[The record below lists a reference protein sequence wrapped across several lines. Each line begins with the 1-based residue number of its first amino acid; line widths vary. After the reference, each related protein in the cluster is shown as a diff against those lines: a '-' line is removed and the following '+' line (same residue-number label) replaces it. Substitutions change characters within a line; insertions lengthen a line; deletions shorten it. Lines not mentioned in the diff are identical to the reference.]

1 MLRPGDPPVRIWF
14 ALVLSCAVALSQS
27 PASAAPSD
35 SAQVRATFA
44 ELAKAIGARD
54 PDAGT
59 RLLSAESLV
68 EWQRDRDLALHGSRD
83 TVAAQSPGRRL
94 VVFALR
100 HHAPKFLARDGSP
113 SELAGY
119 AIEAGLA
126 DRKSIA
132 AIELGDVVVKGDR
145 ASGQLFASG
154 LPSGFRAA
162 FAREDGVWKLD
173 LPATID
179 AAGRVVTRAA
189 TASDASEDS
198 IIAGLLLVSSGARPT
213 AQIWTPLAKREP
225 VRAVH

>member
-1 MLRPGDPPVRIWF
+1 MVF
-14 ALVLSCAVALSQS
+14 AIALSLAAALLQV
-27 PASAAPSD
+27 PAHAAPSD
-35 SAQVRATFA
+35 SAQVRATFVN
-44 ELAKAIGARD
+44 LAKALAARD
-54 PDAGT
+54 AEAGT
-59 RLLSAESLV
+59 RLLSAESLN

-154 LPSGFRAA
+154 LPSGFRAG
-162 FAREDGVWKLD
+162 FVREDGAWKLD

-213 AQIWTPLAKREP
+213 AQIWMPLVKDDSAGAQR
-225 VRAVH
+225 

>member
-1 MLRPGDPPVRIWF
+1 MLRLGDPAVKICS
-14 ALVLSCAVALSQS
+14 ALVLACAVAFSQS

-44 ELAKAIGARD
+44 SLAKAIAARD
-54 PDAGT
+54 AEAGT

-113 SELAGY
+113 SELASY

-154 LPSGFRAA
+154 WPSGFRAA
-162 FAREDGVWKLD
+162 FVREDGVWKLD

-213 AQIWTPLAKREP
+213 AQIWTPLAKDDP
-225 VRAVH
+225 ARAEH

>member
-1 MLRPGDPPVRIWF
+1 LKNESGGFELKKWVAI
-14 ALVLSCAVALSQS
+14 LLSFAVALLQGQ
-27 PASAAPSD
+27 AHAAPSD
-35 SAQVRATFA
+35 ATQVRATFA
-44 ELAKAIGARD
+44 NLAKALTARD
-54 PDAGT
+54 GAAGT
-59 RLLSAESLV
+59 RLLSAESLA
-68 EWQRDRDLALHGSRD
+68 EWRHDRDLALHGSRD
-83 TVAAQSPGRRL
+83 TIAAQSPGRRL

-113 SELAGY
+113 TELASH
-119 AIEAGLA
+119 AIDAGLA

-179 AAGRVVTRAA
+179 AAGRVVARAA
-189 TASDASEDS
+189 TAPDASEDS

-213 AQIWTPLAKREP
+213 AQIWMPLAKGDPAAQR
-225 VRAVH
+225 